1 MSKELTNDQKIIC
14 SLANRKLITQV
25 GEVAAAMEDPEYAIE
40 LLNFN
45 VPEDDEIGGGDGEC
59 DHEALTIEEI
69 QEVFDNDE
77 DENK

>member
-25 GEVAAAMEDPEYAIE
+25 GEVAAALEDPEYAIE
-40 LLNFN
+40 LLNFD
-45 VPEDDEIGGGDGEC
+45 VPEDNEIGGGDGEC

>member
-14 SLANRKLITQV
+14 SLANVKLITQV
-25 GEVAAAMEDPEYAIE
+25 GEVAAALEDPEYAIE
-40 LLNFN
+40 LLNFD
-45 VPEDDEIGGGDGEC
+45 VPEDNEIGGDGEC

>member
-25 GEVAAAMEDPEYAIE
+25 GEVAAALEDPEYAIE
-40 LLNFN
+40 LLNFD
-45 VPEDDEIGGGDGEC
+45 VPEDNEIGGDGEC
-59 DHEALTIEEI
+59 NHEALTIEEI

-77 DENK
+77 DEIK